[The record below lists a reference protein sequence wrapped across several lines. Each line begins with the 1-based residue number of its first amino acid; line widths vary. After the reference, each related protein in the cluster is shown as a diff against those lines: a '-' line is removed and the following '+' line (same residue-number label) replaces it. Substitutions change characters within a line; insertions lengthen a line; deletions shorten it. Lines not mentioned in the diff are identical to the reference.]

1 VTSFCPIDTIV
12 YVSGSPSGCALQ
24 HTPARERIKFAVDE
38 SAYRDDCENPG
49 DPVPDAVLANRTA
62 IVTGAAGGIGRVLVE
77 AFLDAGA
84 NVVALDVDDGTLT
97 HLGSVLNEKYSSSK
111 LLCSA
116 IDIADYSACEHA
128 VESSI
133 ARFGGLH
140 ILINNAAVGMGVI
153 REDHFSRLVGIQE
166 IDPDVWQRFIAV
178 NVSGAWNMTR
188 ASAGHFL
195 AQGWGRV
202 INVTTSFFTMLR
214 GGFHPYGP
222 SKAALEAMAHGHAQ
236 EFEGTGVTV
245 NVVVPGGPADTP
257 LVPDD
262 IGVDRNSLIAP
273 SVMVPPI
280 LWLCSEGANEI
291 TGNRYVA
298 AHWDVAISP
307 DQAKQICRAPAAWPQ
322 LAQSPVWPGGKPD
335 R

>member
-1 VTSFCPIDTIV
+1 MSEHFLKD
-12 YVSGSPSGCALQ
+12 
-24 HTPARERIKFAVDE
+24 
-38 SAYRDDCENPG
+38 
-49 DPVPDAVLANRTA
+49 RTA
-62 IVTGAAGGIGRVLVE
+62 VVTGASGGFGSVLVE
-77 AFLDAGA
+77 ALLASGA
-84 NVVALDVDDGTLT
+84 NVAALDVDREQLAR
-97 HLGSVLNEKYSSSK
+97 LGRELGNRHAASK
-111 LLCSA
+111 LFCCA
-116 IDIADYSACEHA
+116 IDVADYSACERA
-128 VESSI
+128 VSDTI

-140 ILINNAAVGMGVI
+140 ILVNNAALGMGII
-153 REDHFSRLVGIQE
+153 REDHFSRLVRIQE
-166 IDPDVWQRFIAV
+166 IAPEVWQRFMAV
-178 NVSGAWNMTR
+178 NLSGAWNLTR
-188 ASAGHFL
+188 ASAGHLL

-222 SKAALEAMAHGHAQ
+222 SKAGLEAMSFGHAQ

-257 LVPDD
+257 MVPDD
-262 IGVDRNSLIAP
+262 IGVDRDSLIQP

-280 LWLCSEGANEI
+280 LWLCSDAAGTI

-298 AHWDVAISP
+298 AQWDTTLPPEKAEQS
-307 DQAKQICRAPAAWPQ
+307 CRAPAAWPQ